1 MRRQRIIYTK
11 NATDSDNVSAD
22 YLLVF
27 HHNSS
32 KRDLF
37 KSEKDFLFA
46 NTENKYSIFG
56 YIDDSF
62 KFDQNNFEFLL
73 EYPDDHTHG
82 FWHQRVNP
90 WEAPQDTDVGYID
103 KGKTFKGSV
112 AFTGLTRFNKSYT
125 YIEGCENGPEYWYY
139 SIGSRTCWQDNCLI
153 PGSYP
158 GNSTNLKEVFLW
170 IRIPSLSFLKT
181 KSFGFITCT
190 TKRSLLYS
198 MLVYVLLICS

>member
-82 FWHQRVNP
+82 FWYQRVNP
-90 WEAPQDTDVGYID
+90 WEAPQDTDVGYIN
-103 KGKTFKGSV
+103 KGNNFH
-112 AFTGLTRFNKSYT
+112 AEIPFTGLTRFNRSHT
-125 YIEGCENGPEYWYY
+125 FIEGCSASSGQWHY
-139 SIGSRTCWQDNCLI
+139 SIGSRVCWYENCLI
-153 PGSYP
+153 PGPYLD
-158 GNSTNLKEVFLW
+158 NKTYLFEVFLW
-170 IRIPSLSFLKT
+170 MRIPSMSFLKT
-181 KSFGFITCT
+181 KYFGFITCALK
-190 TKRSLLYS
+190 KRSSYSLYY
-198 MLVYVLLICS
+198 YVLLLAS